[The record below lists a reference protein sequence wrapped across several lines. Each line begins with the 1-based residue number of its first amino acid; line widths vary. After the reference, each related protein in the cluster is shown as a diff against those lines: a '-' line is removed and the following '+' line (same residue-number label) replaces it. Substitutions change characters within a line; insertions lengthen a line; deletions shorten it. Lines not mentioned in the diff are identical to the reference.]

1 MHELTGDF
9 FIVGEILGH
18 SMKGIGIQL
27 DLGGNLD
34 ATTAQY
40 IDIRLERKQYVLNVY
55 HSAVSEAVKQLKEQ
69 EINL

>member
-1 MHELTGDF
+1 MDYHL
-9 FIVGEILGH
+9 
-18 SMKGIGIQL
+18 L

-55 HSAVSEAVKQLKEQ
+55 HRAVSEAVKQRKEQ
-69 EINL
+69 KINL